1 MLTENATE
9 ADLVREAE
17 EFVVSIALQ
26 DPRLVDRMTAKIG
39 SKSFVDATLARIWQL
54 IVDVRDSGN
63 AATTQTVL
71 TECVKRNYIADL
83 GGKAAF
89 AELVQKAPSTA
100 HADYYSEEVARFSE
114 IRTLRQSAQQLIYG
128 LGEAKVEPQKALQL
142 FESQVEGVGSSRDGG
157 FVSLSE
163 AVGKIVDKHATMFAE
178 KQDPQRNTISTGF
191 KTLDESMGG
200 FLPGKLY
207 LIGGRT
213 GMGKTAIALNMA
225 LAAARQKKS
234 VWFCSLEMEAK
245 EITQRVLSTN
255 LEIEY
260 RTWRNCLTEQEIA
273 IVQQWREMTARKLQF
288 WITDRSESFTS
299 LKAKS
304 RLRKSLDGLDVII
317 IDNLQLVR
325 PLDYRQPKHERLKAL
340 TEAFKN
346 NFAKELGV
354 AVVLLCQLSVD
365 AEPGKDARDPD
376 NTSWADSKRIVDD
389 ADAAMILHRPSKSEA
404 KLIVTKNRSG
414 PLSSVKLHW
423 DPERQR
429 FLDNGLEY

>member
-26 DPRLVDRMTAKIG
+26 DTRLIDRMSAKVG
-39 SKSFVDATLARIWQL
+39 AKSFLDETLANIWQL
-54 IVDVRDSGN
+54 IVDVRDSGQP
-63 AATTQTVL
+63 ATTQTVL
-71 TECVKRNYIADL
+71 SECVKRNYIQDL
-83 GGKAAF
+83 GGRAAF
-89 AELVQKAPSTA
+89 ANLVQKAPNTA

-114 IRTLRQSAQQLIYG
+114 IRTLRQSAQQLLYG
-128 LGEAKVEPQKALQL
+128 LGESQVDPQKALQQ
-142 FESQVEGVGSSRDGG
+142 FEARVDGIGSSKDGG

-163 AVGKIVDKHATMFAE
+163 SVSKIVDKHQQMATE
-178 KQDPQRNTISTGF
+178 QTDPKKLRISTGLP
-191 KTLDESMGG
+191 TLDETMGG
-200 FLPGKLY
+200 FVPGKLY

-213 GMGKTAIALNMA
+213 GMGKTAIAVNMA

-245 EITQRVLSTN
+245 EITQRVLSAN

-260 RTWRNCLTEQEIA
+260 QTWRNRLSEQEIA

-288 WITDRSESFTS
+288 WITDRSESFTT
-299 LKAKS
+299 LKAKT
-304 RLRKSLDGLDVII
+304 RLRKSLDGIDIVI

-346 NFAKELGV
+346 SFAKELEV

-365 AEPGKDARDPD
+365 AEPGKEARDPD

-389 ADAAMILHRPSKSEA
+389 ADAAMILHRPNKNES